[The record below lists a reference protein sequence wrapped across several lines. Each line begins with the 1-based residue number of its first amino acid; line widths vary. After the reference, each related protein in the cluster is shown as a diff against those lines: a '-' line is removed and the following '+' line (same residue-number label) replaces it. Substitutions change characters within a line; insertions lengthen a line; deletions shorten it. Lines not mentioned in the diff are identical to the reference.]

1 MQSPPSYSHSVT
13 LHARSQVRSPTQ
25 LGRQPAA
32 HSPNFASDFST
43 AQPPAYL
50 QSVGCGVC
58 GVGFGA

>member
-1 MQSPPSYSHSVT
+1 MLYRLT
-13 LHARSQVRSPTQ
+13 ATW
-25 LGRQPAA
+25 